1 MGLGKSLTTL
11 GLITSTMDQAKLFA
25 MNMHMASNAKSPK
38 VQAKTTL
45 IIAPASGKL
54 HSY

>member
-25 MNMHMASNAKSPK
+25 ENMADNAKSPM
-38 VQAKTTL
+38 VRAKTTL
-45 IIAPASGKL
+45 IIAPASSKL